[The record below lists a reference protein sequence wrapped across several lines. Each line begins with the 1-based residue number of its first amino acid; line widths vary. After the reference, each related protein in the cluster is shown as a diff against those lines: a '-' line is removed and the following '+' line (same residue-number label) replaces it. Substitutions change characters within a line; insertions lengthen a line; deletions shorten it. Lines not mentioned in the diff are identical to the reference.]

1 MFKWEIFL
9 PLLLVKLSL
18 SIHAKSEPSIKFI
31 SPAPAARVWVDEEH
45 PVEVAFQA
53 RGIRLPDEGYMLLY
67 INGREIPQRFER
79 AQNAVSLPDL
89 DEGSYTIEVKLFNRQ
104 GEFAEVSASSAFLA
118 RRYLELMVH
127 EEYPVSAEGP
137 RSDGSLGHLPGLQE
151 WDHSTAADPPGSP
164 AARLREL
171 WERRLGGGEDSAAA
185 DAARPKTASG
195 AALPRT
201 PEAGPLSGA
210 AQSVLFVVVVVAAG
224 GTAAERGP
232 SRWRCPAPPSSG
244 VAASPW
250 PLSGFGVEF
259 GQGGAS
265 AIDPFRRSSEPALA
279 ELVRAAPM
287 LWASTE
293 DVPHSSRL
301 PRQASSKPSRPPRRS
316 PSKMFLQLFRLGG
329 GAAA

>member
-18 SIHAKSEPSIKFI
+18 SIHAKSEPSIKFT

-171 WERRLGGGEDSAAA
+171 WERRLGGGEDGAAA
-185 DAARPKTASG
+185 DAAADGVFRAYREFHG
-195 AALPRT
+195 RIMAD
-201 PEAGPLSGA
+201 
-210 AQSVLFVVVVVAAG
+210 
-224 GTAAERGP
+224 
-232 SRWRCPAPPSSG
+232 PA
-244 VAASPW
+244 
-250 PLSGFGVEF
+250 
-259 GQGGAS
+259 
-265 AIDPFRRSSEPALA
+265 
-279 ELVRAAPM
+279 
-287 LWASTE
+287 LWASN
-293 DVPHSSRL
+293 S
-301 PRQASSKPSRPPRRS
+301 
-316 PSKMFLQLFRLGG
+316 FLVYRTMDRGLGLRTRG
-329 GAAA
+329 DAARDRMRAQI